1 MEVKVSL
8 RRFYRNCTPGFEVID
23 TKEWLK
29 KRVIEIF
36 LKNISQESKHCF
48 RCNHKLDKAKV
59 GESRLKLRTMDI
71 HGFKTYFIL
80 KRHKH
85 YCPNCK
91 KVRSEALSFISEETP
106 HVTEEYAWW
115 LGRLCEITPISRA
128 AEFTGND
135 SMTMWRFDF
144 NRMKRMFQHYK
155 IPKVK
160 RICVDEVYARKKK
173 YHAKESRDKRFF
185 TVICDLDSRR
195 VVWVS
200 ESRSKEA
207 LDEFFHVIGEERC
220 ADIEVVAADQ
230 FDGYKLS
237 VKENCPN
244 ATFVWDRFHIM
255 QNFQEYLNSERQWLN
270 EHMCKGEM
278 KRLTRGKYKQLFTKR
293 SDRRTKTEN
302 RHINE
307 VMKDNQYFIYLELI
321 KEGMHQI
328 FSSIDAKD
336 ARDKFDQMG
345 EWIDQA
351 KVFYELKKWWRNFDR
366 GWDTFKNYFKYPV
379 TSSLSEGINNVIKTV
394 KKRAYGY
401 RNMQY
406 FKLKIL
412 QVCGFLN
419 SKWVPMNFQ

>member
-1 MEVKVSL
+1 MSL
-8 RRFYRNCTPGFEVID
+8 RRFYRKITPGFTVID
-23 TKEWLK
+23 TKEWLDK
-29 KRVIEIF
+29 GVIEIY
-36 LKNISQESKHCF
+36 LKSDNDAPRKCC
-48 RCNHKLDKAKV
+48 RCGDTLSSAKV
-59 GESRLKLRTMDI
+59 GEHRSKVRTMDI
-71 HGFKTYFIL
+71 HGIKTFLIFKRQ
-80 KRHKH
+80 KHK
-85 YCPNCK
+85 CNTCK
-91 KVRSEALSFISEETP
+91 KVRSEAINFISEETP

-115 LGRLCEITPISRA
+115 LGRLCEIAPVSRA
-128 AEFTGND
+128 AEFTGYD
-135 SMTMWRFDF
+135 PMTMWRFDF

-155 IPKVK
+155 IPKVR

-173 YHAKESRDKRFF
+173 YHSKESRDKRFF

-220 ADIEVVAADQ
+220 KDIEVVAADQ

-255 QNFQEYLNSERQWLN
+255 QTFQSYVNDQRNWLN
-270 EHMCKGEM
+270 QHMCKGAL
-278 KRLTRGKYKQLFTKR
+278 KRLTRSKFKQLFTKR

-302 RHINE
+302 RHINQ

-321 KEGMHQI
+321 KEGLHQI
-328 FSSIDAKD
+328 FVSKTAIE
-336 ARDKFDQMG
+336 AREKFDEMG
-345 EWIDQA
+345 EWIKQA
-351 KVFYELKKWWRNFDR
+351 RIFHELEKWWKNFDQ

-379 TSSLSEGINNVIKTV
+379 TSALSEGQNNVIKTL

-401 RNMQY
+401 KNMAY

-419 SKWVPMNFQ
+419 SKWVPMGFQ

>member
-1 MEVKVSL
+1 MSI
-8 RRFYRNCTPGFEVID
+8 RRFYRKITPGFTVID
-23 TKEWLK
+23 TKEWLNK
-29 KRVIEIF
+29 KIIEIY
-36 LKNISQESKHCF
+36 LKNDSDTSKHCS
-48 RCNHKLDKAKV
+48 RCGQQLDKAKI
-59 GESRLKLRTMDI
+59 GEHRMKVRTMDI
-71 HGFKTYFIL
+71 HGLKTFYIF

-85 YCPNCK
+85 HCPNCK
-91 KVRSEALSFISEETP
+91 KTRSEAISFISEETP

-115 LGRLCEITPISRA
+115 LGRLCEITPISNA
-128 AEFTGND
+128 AEFTDND
-135 SMTMWRFDF
+135 PMTMWRFDF

-155 IPKVK
+155 IPKVR

-173 YHAKESRDKRFF
+173 YHAKESRDNRFF

-207 LDEFFHVIGEERC
+207 LDEFFHVIGKERC
-220 ADIEVVAADQ
+220 EDIEVVAADQ

-255 QNFQEYLNSERQWLN
+255 QNFQKYINDERMWLN
-270 EHMCKGEM
+270 EHLCKGEL
-278 KRLTRGKYKQLFTKR
+278 KRLTRGKFKQLFTKK
-293 SDRRTKTEN
+293 SERRTKTEN
-302 RHINE
+302 RHINQ

-328 FSSIDAKD
+328 YNSENDQI
-336 ARDKFDQMG
+336 ARDKFDEMG
-345 EWIDQA
+345 EWIKQA
-351 KVFYELKKWWRNFDR
+351 RVFKELEKWWKNFDD
-366 GWDTFKNYFKYPV
+366 GWDTFKNYFKHRV
-379 TSSLSEGINNVIKTV
+379 SSSLSEGMNNVIKTV

-401 RNMQY
+401 RNMAY

-419 SKWVPMNFQ
+419 SKWVPMSFQ

>member
-1 MEVKVSL
+1 MSL
-8 RRFYRNCTPGFEVID
+8 RRIHRYCIPGFKVTG

-29 KRVIEIF
+29 KGFVEIF
-36 LKNISQESKHCF
+36 INDEREFKHCS
-48 RCNHKLDKAKV
+48 RCGHELNSAKV
-59 GESRLKLRTMDI
+59 GEHKAKVRTMDI
-71 HGFKTYFIL
+71 HGFKGYYIF
-80 KRHKH
+80 KRTKH
-85 YCPNCK
+85 RCDNCK
-91 KVRSEALSFISEETP
+91 KVRTAKIDWISEETP

-115 LGRLCEITPISRA
+115 LGRLCEITPVSKA

-135 SMTMWRFDF
+135 PMSIWRFDF
-144 NRMKRMFQHYK
+144 KRMKRMFQHYK
-155 IPKVK
+155 IPKVR
-160 RICVDEVYARKKK
+160 RICVDEVYARRKK

-185 TVICDLDSRR
+185 TIICDLDTRR

-207 LDEFFHVIGEERC
+207 LDEFFHVIGKERC
-220 ADIEVVAADQ
+220 EEIEVVAADQ

-255 QNFQEYLNSERQWLN
+255 QTFQNYINSERQWLN
-270 EHMCKGEM
+270 EHMCKGEQ
-278 KRLTRGKYKQLFTKR
+278 KRLTRGKFKQLFTKK
-293 SDRRTKTEN
+293 SDRRTKAEN
-302 RHINE
+302 RHIRE
-307 VMKDNQYFIYLELI
+307 VMRDNQYFVYLELI

-328 FSSIDAKD
+328 FESGSASEARAK
-336 ARDKFDQMG
+336 FEEMG
-345 EWIDQA
+345 EWINQA
-351 KVFYELKKWWRNFDR
+351 GIFYELKKWWKNFDD
-366 GWDTFKNYFKYPV
+366 GWDTFRNYFKYPV
-379 TSSLSEGINNVIKTV
+379 TSSLSEGVNNVIKTV